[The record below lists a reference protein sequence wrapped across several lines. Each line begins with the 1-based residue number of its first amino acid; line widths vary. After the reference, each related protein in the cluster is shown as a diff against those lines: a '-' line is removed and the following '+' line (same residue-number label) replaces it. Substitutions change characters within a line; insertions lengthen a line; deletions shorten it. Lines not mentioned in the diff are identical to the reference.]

1 MRCVCIHQLRAAVVA
16 RVLVPCVSVSAGGAE
31 IWMKLV
37 RGETQVKGNWRR
49 RVRSAVGGEG
59 SREAREPYVCP
70 AMLGG
75 DAVGVRWRRRRYQ
88 GHIVSRVKVMVES

>member
-1 MRCVCIHQLRAAVVA
+1 VRCVRIHQLRAAVVA
-16 RVLVPCVSVSAGGAE
+16 CVLVPRVPISAGGAK
-31 IWMKLV
+31 IGMKLV
-37 RGETQVKGNWRR
+37 RGETQVKGDWRR
-49 RVRSAVGGEG
+49 RVRGAMGGEG

-70 AMLGG
+70 ATLGG